1 MRCVLVARFVLGRCL
16 HQFVEYKRQL
26 GQHLRVGVGLGEVVQ
41 QQHLDEMAEGPGST
55 SLSSGACFQALTH
68 LGQRRERLL
77 PRLRLLRLQRHH
89 EGELFRLLHG
99 MAMRAHHLQQVLG
112 FLRIRLGP
120 VLATL
125 VQLGGVAVGLVGEQ
139 GQQARLAPLA
149 RVTCKIQA
157 GLAVVHVPPLLR
169 ASSPARLEEG
179 VREHELEHTSAL
191 RRVRGGVPAKNGEL
205 LHGPRPLLRGG
216 VRLLRVQEASHQI
229 LHMQARAAGVLR
241 LQQLGHRAR
250 ARQLV
255 EAAPTKSLQSR
266 RHRHPR
272 LGSGGWLLHEL
283 HDGVCALRGAAVQVV
298 VLLAQVVH
306 QALHEALRQQR
317 PRP

>member
-1 MRCVLVARFVLGRCL
+1 MFQSLQLSRLQERVALGTATGT
-16 HQFVEYKRQL
+16 VPDK
-26 GQHLRVGVGLGEVVQ
+26 
-41 QQHLDEMAEGPGST
+41 HLDST
-55 SLSSGACFQALTH
+55 
-68 LGQRRERLL
+68 
-77 PRLRLLRLQRHH
+77 
-89 EGELFRLLHG
+89 
-99 MAMRAHHLQQVLG
+99 
-112 FLRIRLGP
+112 
-120 VLATL
+120 
-125 VQLGGVAVGLVGEQ
+125 
-139 GQQARLAPLA
+139 
-149 RVTCKIQA
+149 
-157 GLAVVHVPPLLR
+157 
-169 ASSPARLEEG
+169 RLEEG

-272 LGSGGWLLHEL
+272 LQQARESWTVRGLESWRASSEKVSREL
-283 HDGVCALRGAAVQVV
+283 AVLVAVETDKGPSQGTHTEEGEGEGLQATEQPCARAF
-298 VLLAQVVH
+298 VH
-306 QALHEALRQQR
+306 NKL
-317 PRP
+317 